1 MCLHTT
7 LTVTVL
13 AVIAVIGEN
22 AHGEKVDST
31 AIDFESRHLSVGQCD
46 NMNYMEGRKMEWSKT
61 DESLVDTTTA
71 DNEAIGERQKA
82 AVQKVPAWVQ
92 AILKKGETYQTEKKE
107 KDKKYQDRLSGYSET
122 ELSIADKMGLDPWDI
137 DRKLL
142 KQWGRET
149 DSVLSKQ

>member
-1 MCLHTT
+1 VRLHT
-7 LTVTVL
+7 LTGTVL
-13 AVIAVIGEN
+13 TVIAVIGEY

-31 AIDFESRHLSVGQCD
+31 AFDFESRHLSVGQCD
-46 NMNYMEGRKMEWSKT
+46 NMNYTKGRKMEWSKT
-61 DESLVDTTTA
+61 DESLVVTTIA
-71 DNEAIGERQKA
+71 DNEEIDERQKA

-122 ELSIADKMGLDPWDI
+122 ELSIADNMGLDPWDI

-142 KQWGRET
+142 KLWGRET

>member
-1 MCLHTT
+1 MRLPTT
-7 LTVTVL
+7 LTVTL
-13 AVIAVIGEN
+13 LTVIAVIGGN
-22 AHGEKVDST
+22 AYGEKVDST

-46 NMNYMEGRKMEWSKT
+46 SMNYMEGRKMEWSKT

-71 DNEAIGERQKA
+71 DNEEIVERQKA
-82 AVQKVPAWVQ
+82 TVQKVPAWVH
-92 AILKKGETYQTEKKE
+92 AILEKGETYQTEKKA
-107 KDKKYQDRLSGYSET
+107 KDKKYQDRLSGYSQT

-142 KQWGRET
+142 KLWGKET